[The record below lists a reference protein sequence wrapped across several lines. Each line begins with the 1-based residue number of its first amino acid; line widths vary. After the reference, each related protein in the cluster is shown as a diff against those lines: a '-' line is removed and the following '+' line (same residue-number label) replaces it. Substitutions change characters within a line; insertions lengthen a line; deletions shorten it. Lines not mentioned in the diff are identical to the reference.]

1 MSASDQGKQAGSAGG
16 DDSQRA
22 ATLALRDEAATAAL
36 GAALAGALAPG
47 LKCYLHGELGTG
59 KTTLVRG
66 LLRALGVEG
75 RIKSP
80 TYALVELYDISRL
93 NLYHFDFYRLRDPE
107 DWLDAG
113 FREHFDG
120 SGVCLVEWPDKAAGL
135 PLPDL
140 DIHLAPHDGARMAR
154 LRAHTGAGAACLAEA
169 LRKSSAGSS

>member
-1 MSASDQGKQAGSAGG
+1 MSGG
-16 DDSQRA
+16 DDSQPGGR
-22 ATLALRDEAATAAL
+22 LALRDEAATAAL
-36 GAALAGALAPG
+36 GAALAGALTPG
-47 LKCYLHGELGTG
+47 LKLYLHGELGAG

-66 LLRALGVEG
+66 MLRALGVEG

-93 NLYHFDFYRLRDPE
+93 NLYHFDFYRLRDPG

-120 SGVCLVEWPDKAAGL
+120 TGVCLVEWPDKAAGL

-140 DIHLAPHDGARMAR
+140 DIHLLPHDGARIAQ
-154 LRAHTGAGAACLAEA
+154 LQAHTGAGIACIAEA

>member
-1 MSASDQGKQAGSAGG
+1 MRSSLILPSEPIATAEAMERFGCELAQRLGAG
-16 DDSQRA
+16 DV
-22 ATLALRDEAATAAL
+22 LALTGPL
-36 GAALAGALAPG
+36 GA
-47 LKCYLHGELGTG
+47 G

-66 LLRALGVEG
+66 LLRALGVDG

-93 NLYHFDFYRLRDPE
+93 NLYHFDFYRLRDPG

-120 SGVCLVEWPDKAAGL
+120 TGVCLVEWPDKAAGL

-140 DIHLAPHDGARMAR
+140 DIHLLPHDGARIAR
-154 LRAHTGAGAACLAEA
+154 LQAHTGAGIACIAEA